1 MQNTISIKNHS
12 CLNDNSK
19 PWGDVTTAVSD
30 FIKSKKDFIKFVS
43 SSFSSY
49 VVEYGLY
56 AILVAVT
63 GNLVPSNVTARIL
76 SSAMNYWV
84 NRTFVFHHKDNML
97 KSAVKY
103 FLLAL
108 IIMCGNT
115 LVLNFLVNGLGINRM
130 IAKIMTDLSFFI
142 VNWTIQRLMVF
153 KIGER
158 VKEPALA
165 NAACGMNISR

>member
-1 MQNTISIKNHS
+1 MMQNTISIKNNS
-12 CLNDNSK
+12 YIDNK
-19 PWGDVTTAVSD
+19 ANTWGDTLGIIGD
-30 FIKSKKDFIKFVS
+30 YIQSKMDFIKFVS

-49 VVEYGLY
+49 LVEYGLY
-56 AILVAVT
+56 CLLVTVT
-63 GNLVPSNVTARIL
+63 GSLVPSNVTARTI

-84 NRTFVFHHKDNML
+84 NRTFVFHESENML

-115 LVLNFLVNGLGINRM
+115 MVLNFLVNGLGINRM

-142 VNWTIQRLMVF
+142 VNWTIQRIMVF
-153 KIGER
+153 ER
-158 VKEPALA
+158 GGKSIKKVL
-165 NAACGMNISR
+165 GF